1 MNRWNAAVAGAV
13 VLGLCATLKGQTPS
27 TVKDGVYTDDQAK
40 RGQAAYTD
48 RCSACHGDDLNGGGF
63 APALNGDTFSQSWV
77 DRKLDELVSRIKD
90 TMPADK
96 PGSLTPEMNGD
107 IVAFLLKSNGY
118 TAGERTLATDPN
130 ELQQITITKP

>member
-1 MNRWNAAVAGAV
+1 MNRWNAAVAGAL
-13 VLGLCATLKGQTPS
+13 VLGLCATLVGQTPS
-27 TVKDGVYTDDQAK
+27 TVKDGIYTDDQAK

-48 RCSACHGDDLNGGGF
+48 RCSACHGDDLSGGGV

-96 PGSLTPEMNGD
+96 PGSLTTEMNGD
-107 IVAFLLKSNGY
+107 IVAYLLKSNGY
-118 TAGERTLATDPN
+118 TAGERTLPTDPN